1 MSTSNILGIVGAGV
15 GFLVGSAVGNPLLG
29 AQIGFTLGSAAGSY
43 IDPVT
48 IKAPGLSEAP
58 AQTSNDGVP
67 RPLIW
72 GLHGGIHGNII
83 QKCPETQITT
93 SESQGKGGGA
103 EVEETRRY
111 RTFAI
116 RVCEGP
122 TSEIT
127 RIFRNGILV
136 YDIRETPAIPEA
148 ETAKFAEGLNI
159 YLGTEDQLP
168 DSELEAHWGEDTP
181 AYRGSCYVVFVNHDL
196 TEVGGSIPQFSFEV
210 NGSKDHTITS
220 KPYPIE
226 VLDGLQ
232 SSVRW
237 EESQVITPPLDGID
251 HTMTVAS
258 ILLADS
264 IESYEYETEGFDVT
278 VTVPSITLDVRIH
291 SYTYEIEGVDPS
303 MTVSDIALRVALI
316 THVYDIEGIDPT
328 VAVSSITLS

>member
-1 MSTSNILGIVGAGV
+1 MSTRDVIGIVGAGV
-15 GFLVGSAVGNPLLG
+15 GFLIGGPAGAAIGYTAGAAV
-29 AQIGFTLGSAAGSY
+29 GSY

-67 RPLIW
+67 RPMVW

-83 QKCPETQITT
+83 QKNPETQVTT
-93 SESQGKGGGA
+93 TESQGKGGGP

-122 TSEIT
+122 ISEIT
-127 RIFRNGILV
+127 RIWRNGTLV
-136 YDIRETPAIPEA
+136 YDIRETPAIEEA
-148 ETAKFAEGLNI
+148 ETTKFAEGINI

-181 AYRGSCYVVFVNHDL
+181 AYRGSVYVVFVNHDL
-196 TEVGGSIPQFSFEV
+196 TEVGGAIPQFAFEV

-226 VLDGLQ
+226 LIDGIQ
-232 SSVRW
+232 SFANWS
-237 EESQVITPPLDGID
+237 ESQVLSVPVDGVDPTVTIT
-251 HTMTVAS
+251 S
-258 ILLADS
+258 ITLVDS
-264 IESYEYETEGFDVT
+264 IETYEYETEGIDVAMA
-278 VTVPSITLDVRIH
+278 VASITLDLRIQ
-291 SYTYEIEGVDPS
+291 SYSHETEGIDPTMS
-303 MTVSDIALRVALI
+303 VIDIALRTALI
-316 THVYDIEGIDPT
+316 THVYGAEGIDPT
-328 VAVSSITLS
+328 VSVTSITLT

>member
-1 MSTSNILGIVGAGV
+1 MSTRDVIGIVGAGV
-15 GFLVGSAVGNPLLG
+15 GFLIGGPAGAAIGYTAGAAV
-29 AQIGFTLGSAAGSY
+29 GSY

-67 RPLIW
+67 RPMVW

-83 QKCPETQITT
+83 QKNPETQVTT
-93 SESQGKGGGA
+93 TESQGKGGGP

-122 TSEIT
+122 ISEIT
-127 RIFRNGILV
+127 RIWRNGTLV
-136 YDIRETPAIPEA
+136 YDIRETPAIEEA
-148 ETAKFAEGLNI
+148 ETTKFAEGINI

-181 AYRGSCYVVFVNHDL
+181 AYRGSVYVVFVNHDL
-196 TEVGGSIPQFSFEV
+196 TEVGGAIPQFAFEV

-226 VLDGLQ
+226 V
-232 SSVRW
+232 
-237 EESQVITPPLDGID
+237 
-251 HTMTVAS
+251 
-258 ILLADS
+258 
-264 IESYEYETEGFDVT
+264 
-278 VTVPSITLDVRIH
+278 
-291 SYTYEIEGVDPS
+291 
-303 MTVSDIALRVALI
+303 
-316 THVYDIEGIDPT
+316 IEGIQPT
-328 VAVSSITLS
+328 IGTGDKYIWQIPQEGVEASITPQDGTLRALVNEYDIPAEGLEATITPQDGTLRDLIEEYEVPVEGVEASVTPQDGTLEVLVVEHTYGAEGVAPTITPKNGVLA